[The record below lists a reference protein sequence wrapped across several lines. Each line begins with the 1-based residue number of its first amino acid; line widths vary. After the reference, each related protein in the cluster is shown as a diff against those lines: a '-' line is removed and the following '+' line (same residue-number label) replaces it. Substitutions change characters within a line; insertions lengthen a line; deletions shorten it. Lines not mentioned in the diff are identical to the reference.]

1 MFTEEFN
8 KMTRLL
14 DDLKKYGFNEKE
26 LYKLFSN
33 YDWDLGLA
41 TFMKDKKEAIKEL
54 NERVKEGYNRTK
66 NGDANNE
73 GTIFEIEKDDDNP
86 KTEEKTKECKS
97 HKAKLLRHLNNV
109 HIGDTW
115 TIKGGYMEDFD
126 KKNYKLEIVAP
137 GYNEDDLQIT
147 ITPTEGKLTIT
158 SKEKED
164 KKWYQ
169 PKISITE
176 DLPETVDYTTF
187 TKTLKNG
194 ILTIEA
200 KMVEKPEEESFEI

>member
-8 KMTRLL
+8 KMTQNL
-14 DDLKKYGFNEKE
+14 DDLNEFAEKE
-26 LYKLFSN
+26 LCKLLICEGDSIIKS
-33 YDWDLGLA
+33 
-41 TFMKDKKEAIKEL
+41 FMKDKKETIKEL
-54 NERVKEGYNRTK
+54 NERVKEAYNRTK
-66 NGDANNE
+66 NGDTNNE
-73 GTIFEIEKDDDNP
+73 GTIFEIEKDDDSP

-97 HKAKLLRHLNNV
+97 HKSKLLRHLNNV

-126 KKNYKLEIVAP
+126 KKNYKLEMVAP

-147 ITPTEGKLTIT
+147 ITPAEGKLTIT